1 MDKIE
6 YTLLQLDVIKELA
19 NVGGGNAA
27 TSISVLIDKPVDMT
41 VPAIEVLGYEEVYD
55 QIMAEDSMVNAVLI
69 RMSGDAEG
77 VFLFIASDQ
86 VSENLVNMMVPSGIQ
101 IDEEMRESAIKELV
115 NIVVTSYL
123 NSVGKMV
130 DVFLISSVPVLV
142 RDMFGAILSSVYI
155 ESEQYDDNIMIIK
168 NEFLY
173 QGDRMDSSLYFVPRP
188 GVLNKLFKILGVG
201 EEQ

>member
-1 MDKIE
+1 LDKLE

-27 TSISVLIDKPVDMT
+27 SSISVLIDKPVDMT
-41 VPAIEVLGYEEVYD
+41 VPTIELLGYEEVYE

-69 RMSGDAEG
+69 RMTGDAEG
-77 VFLFIASDQ
+77 VFLFITSDE

-101 IDEEMRESAIKELV
+101 INDEMSESAIKELV

-123 NSVGKMV
+123 NSVAKMV
-130 DVFLISSVPVLV
+130 DVYLLSSVPILV

-155 ESEQYDDNIMIIK
+155 ESEQYDDNVMIIK

>member
-86 VSENLVNMMVPSGIQ
+86 VSENLVNMMVPSGIK